1 MRDGIKVASGDS
13 MLKMP
18 VTGSQLGTQPNE
30 AQGGQK
36 DWGEE
41 GKVND

>member
-1 MRDGIKVASGDS
+1 MKVAFGDS
-13 MLKMP
+13 MFKMP
-18 VTGSQLGTQPNE
+18 VTGSQLGTQPDE

-41 GKVND
+41 DKVND